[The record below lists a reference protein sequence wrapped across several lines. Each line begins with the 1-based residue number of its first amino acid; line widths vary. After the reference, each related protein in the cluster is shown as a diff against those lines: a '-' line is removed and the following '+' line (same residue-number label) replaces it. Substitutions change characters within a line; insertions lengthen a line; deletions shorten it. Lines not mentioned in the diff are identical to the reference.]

1 MNFIWT
7 LASKDLLQT
16 RRDRL
21 AALFTLILPVVFTV
35 FFGFLL
41 GGSTTDTLPVIAVN
55 EDTGA
60 AGTQLVDLLKK
71 SEVLAIKTADTLG
84 ADQAVQDQKVAA
96 AVLIPAGFSAALEAD
111 AAATLT
117 VVGTA
122 GSSGVQTTLQAVST
136 AANRLVIA
144 GRAARVAVETAGLT
158 VPAGQEAALLQKAE
172 TLVNAQLD
180 NPPLSVTTVDA
191 GMTTGK
197 EARGF
202 DLSSPG
208 MLINW
213 ILFSL
218 LTAGTALVSERR
230 SRALQRL
237 LTTRVSRSQVILG
250 KALAMV
256 IITLLQQVILIGL
269 GQFVFGVD
277 YLRSPGALALSMVT
291 LSVVAAT
298 LGLLVASVLKTEPA
312 VIATTVILSMVLA
325 ALSGAWFPLEI
336 TGPTFSA
343 VGHAMPTAWVLDSLR
358 GIILQGW
365 TLLDVLPKLA
375 VAWAYAVVFFVV
387 AVWRFRFE

>member
-1 MNFIWT
+1 MSRIWT
-7 LASKDLLQT
+7 LAAKDLLQT

-41 GGSTTDTLPVIAVN
+41 GGTTTDTLPVIVVN
-55 EDTGA
+55 ADAGA
-60 AGTQLVDLLKK
+60 SGAELTQSLNN
-71 SEVLAIKTADTLG
+71 SNVLSVKTADKLG
-84 ADQAVQDQKVAA
+84 AEQAVQDQKVAA
-96 AVLIPAGFSAALEAD
+96 AILIPADFTYSLEASGV
-111 AAATLT
+111 AKLT
-117 VVGTA
+117 VVGTE
-122 GSSGVQTTLQAVST
+122 GSSGLQTALQAVST

-144 GRAARVAVETAGLT
+144 DRAARVAVETSAIT
-158 VPAGQEAALLQKAE
+158 VPAGQEAAARQKARA
-172 TLVNAQLD
+172 LVDSQLSD
-180 NPPLSVTTVDA
+180 PPLTVAPVDA
-191 GMTTGK
+191 GMTSGK

-237 LTTRVSRSQVILG
+237 LTTQVTRAQVILG

-256 IITLLQQVILIGL
+256 VITLIQQVILIGL
-269 GQFVFGVD
+269 GQFAFGVD
-277 YLRSPGALALSMVT
+277 YLRSPGALLLCMVT
-291 LSVVAAT
+291 LSAVAAT
-298 LGLLVASVLKTEPA
+298 LGLLIATIFKSEPA
-312 VIATTVILSMVLA
+312 VISTTVILSMVLA
-325 ALSGAWFPLEI
+325 AMSGAWFPLEI

-343 VGHAMPTAWVLDSLR
+343 IGHAMPTAWVLDSLR

-365 TLLDVLPKLA
+365 TFLDVLPKLA
-375 VAWAYAVVFFVV
+375 VAWAYAVVFFAA